1 MPSNKRIWA
10 AKVGYI
16 IISILIGVLG
26 IVLIAVP
33 NFSVSLLCRLGGGI
47 LILFGIVKII
57 GYCSNDLYRL
67 AFQYDLAIGI
77 LLIALGAILI
87 LRTRIMTSLIC
98 VLLGIYTLADALLKI
113 QISVD
118 SKAFGICQWW
128 LILVVAIITGVSRA
142 VRTSCELIGVRSLPS
157 QTMRTGF
164 RPPSIRQVRAGS
176 SASTVPTPH
185 MMPRY
190 LLRRRCTCTR
200 AAGPVIH
207 LDSPVYAAI
216 FPSRVMAYLSATKGA
231 LCVM

>member
-98 VLLGIYTLADALLKI
+98 VLLGIYTLADGTDCYDFAGTGPPYGRCI
-113 QISVD
+113 EFHYGSD
-118 SKAFGICQWW
+118 IC
-128 LILVVAIITGVSRA
+128 
-142 VRTSCELIGVRSLPS
+142 
-157 QTMRTGF
+157 
-164 RPPSIRQVRAGS
+164 
-176 SASTVPTPH
+176 
-185 MMPRY
+185 
-190 LLRRRCTCTR
+190 
-200 AAGPVIH
+200 
-207 LDSPVYAAI
+207 
-216 FPSRVMAYLSATKGA
+216 
-231 LCVM
+231 

>member
-10 AKVGYI
+10 AKIGYI

-128 LILVVAIITGVSRA
+128 LITWWRLSPA
-142 VRTSCELIGVRSLPS
+142 SLAFCWFS
-157 QTMRTGF
+157 A
-164 RPPSIRQVRAGS
+164 RQKTHG
-176 SASTVPTPH
+176 
-185 MMPRY
+185 
-190 LLRRRCTCTR
+190 LL
-200 AAGPVIH
+200 
-207 LDSPVYAAI
+207 
-216 FPSRVMAYLSATKGA
+216 
-231 LCVM
+231 

>member
-113 QISVD
+113 QISID
-118 SKAFGICQWW
+118 SKAFGIRQWW
-128 LILVVAIITGVSRA
+128 LILVVAIMTGTIGFLLVLRPSESTRIAMILLGLALLMEGVLNSITVL
-142 VRTSCELIGVRSLPS
+142 TSVKIIHNRLP
-157 QTMRTGF
+157 MNAE
-164 RPPSIRQVRAGS
+164 I
-176 SASTVPTPH
+176 
-185 MMPRY
+185 
-190 LLRRRCTCTR
+190 L
-200 AAGPVIH
+200 
-207 LDSPVYAAI
+207 
-216 FPSRVMAYLSATKGA
+216 
-231 LCVM
+231 

>member
-57 GYCSNDLYRL
+57 SYCSNDLYRL

-118 SKAFGICQWW
+118 SKAFGIRQWW
-128 LILVVAIITGVSRA
+128 LILVVAIITGV
-142 VRTSCELIGVRSLPS
+142 VGFLLV
-157 QTMRTGF
+157 F
-164 RPPSIRQVRAGS
+164 RPSENARIV
-176 SASTVPTPH
+176 
-185 MMPRY
+185 MI
-190 LLRRRCTCTR
+190 LLGL
-200 AAGPVIH
+200 A
-207 LDSPVYAAI
+207 LL
-216 FPSRVMAYLSATKGA
+216 MEGA
-231 LCVM
+231 LNFITVLTSVKVNHHQPPIVTGSEHEEIK

>member
-1 MPSNKRIWA
+1 MSFKPECSGKLNGAPTLSRACQSVGAPFYNKGKEMLAVPSNKRIWA

-118 SKAFGICQWW
+118 SKTFGIRQWW
-128 LILVVAIITGVSRA
+128 LILAVAIITGV
-142 VRTSCELIGVRSLPS
+142 VGFLLV
-157 QTMRTGF
+157 F
-164 RPPSIRQVRAGS
+164 RPSENARIV
-176 SASTVPTPH
+176 
-185 MMPRY
+185 MI
-190 LLRRRCTCTR
+190 LLGL
-200 AAGPVIH
+200 A
-207 LDSPVYAAI
+207 LL
-216 FPSRVMAYLSATKGA
+216 MEGA
-231 LCVM
+231 LNFITVLTSVKINHHQSPIVTGSE

>member
-98 VLLGIYTLADALLKI
+98 VLLGIYTLADA
-113 QISVD
+113 
-118 SKAFGICQWW
+118 AFENTNFRRFKSIWH
-128 LILVVAIITGVSRA
+128 LPVVAD
-142 VRTSCELIGVRSLPS
+142 
-157 QTMRTGF
+157 
-164 RPPSIRQVRAGS
+164 
-176 SASTVPTPH
+176 
-185 MMPRY
+185 PRGGDY
-190 LLRRRCTCTR
+190 HRRRW
-200 AAGPVIH
+200 
-207 LDSPVYAAI
+207 
-216 FPSRVMAYLSATKGA
+216 LSAGFPPVRKRTDCYDFAGTGPPYGR
-231 LCVM
+231 CIEFHYGSDIC

>member
-77 LLIALGAILI
+77 LLIV
-87 LRTRIMTSLIC
+87 TSRIC

-113 QISVD
+113 QISAD
-118 SKAFGICQWW
+118 SKAFGIRQWW
-128 LILVVAIITGVSRA
+128 LILAVAIITGV
-142 VRTSCELIGVRSLPS
+142 VGFLLV
-157 QTMRTGF
+157 F
-164 RPPSIRQVRAGS
+164 RPSENARIV
-176 SASTVPTPH
+176 
-185 MMPRY
+185 MI
-190 LLRRRCTCTR
+190 LLGL
-200 AAGPVIH
+200 A
-207 LDSPVYAAI
+207 LL
-216 FPSRVMAYLSATKGA
+216 MEGA
-231 LCVM
+231 LNFITVLTSVKVNHHQPPIVTGSEHEEIK

>member
-1 MPSNKRIWA
+1 MLAVPSNKRIWA

-57 GYCSNDLYRL
+57 SYCSNDLYRL

-118 SKAFGICQWW
+118 SKAFGIRQWW
-128 LILVVAIITGVSRA
+128 LILVVAIITGV
-142 VRTSCELIGVRSLPS
+142 VGFLLV
-157 QTMRTGF
+157 F
-164 RPPSIRQVRAGS
+164 RPSENARIV
-176 SASTVPTPH
+176 
-185 MMPRY
+185 MI
-190 LLRRRCTCTR
+190 LLGL
-200 AAGPVIH
+200 A
-207 LDSPVYAAI
+207 LL
-216 FPSRVMAYLSATKGA
+216 MEGA
-231 LCVM
+231 LNFITVLTSVKVNHHQPPIVTGSEHEEIK

>member
-98 VLLGIYTLADALLKI
+98 VLLGIYTLAD
-113 QISVD
+113 

-128 LILVVAIITGVSRA
+128 LILVVAIITGV
-142 VRTSCELIGVRSLPS
+142 VGFLLV
-157 QTMRTGF
+157 F
-164 RPPSIRQVRAGS
+164 RPSENARIV
-176 SASTVPTPH
+176 
-185 MMPRY
+185 MI
-190 LLRRRCTCTR
+190 LLGL
-200 AAGPVIH
+200 A
-207 LDSPVYAAI
+207 LL
-216 FPSRVMAYLSATKGA
+216 MEGA
-231 LCVM
+231 LNFITVLTSVKVNHHQPPIVTGSEHEEIK

>member
-33 NFSVSLLCRLGGGI
+33 NFYVSLLCRLGGGI
-47 LILFGIVKII
+47 LTRFGIVKII

-67 AFQYDLAIGI
+67 DFQYDLAIGI

-118 SKAFGICQWW
+118 SKAFGIRQWW
-128 LILVVAIITGVSRA
+128 LILVVAIITGV
-142 VRTSCELIGVRSLPS
+142 VGFLLV
-157 QTMRTGF
+157 F
-164 RPPSIRQVRAGS
+164 RPSENARIV
-176 SASTVPTPH
+176 
-185 MMPRY
+185 MI
-190 LLRRRCTCTR
+190 LLGL
-200 AAGPVIH
+200 A
-207 LDSPVYAAI
+207 LL
-216 FPSRVMAYLSATKGA
+216 MEGA
-231 LCVM
+231 LNFITVLTSVKVNHHQPPIVTGSEHEEIK